1 MNSDE
6 NSPLSQ
12 ENQNKELTSKQ
23 PGNLEEMVA
32 ASCFCKLRKSC
43 PDKTSSECMQH
54 RNIYQ
59 EFMCNR

>member
-1 MNSDE
+1 MNSE
-6 NSPLSQ
+6 KNSPLTQ
-12 ENQNKELTSKQ
+12 EIQNKELTTKQ
-23 PGNLEEMVA
+23 PTSLEEMVA
-32 ASCFCKLRKSC
+32 NTCYCKLRKSC